1 MGQERVA
8 EIAEP
13 ELTCGGWGA
22 GEILPILCGLPY
34 GLLSFKLSS
43 SMIQLQVVQKT
54 MISSLGG
61 AQCCCASLPSGERAE
76 SDQWM
81 T

>member
-13 ELTCGGWGA
+13 ELTVGA